1 MRIYYR
7 GPDCLVT
14 SKFFVWR
21 TAPARFA
28 IRDLRDVCIAH
39 RELGRPVPIG
49 TCLAGG
55 ACLATTAAAA
65 LWHSPALCAF
75 AVLSGTV
82 AVSLA
87 ALSLRSRPTLLELR
101 ATWYG
106 REVVLYTATDERV
119 FNQVSRA
126 LRRAIEDESWDD
138 VEAA

>member
-1 MRIYYR
+1 
-7 GPDCLVT
+7 
-14 SKFFVWR
+14 
-21 TAPARFA
+21 
-28 IRDLRDVCIAH
+28 
-39 RELGRPVPIG
+39 
-49 TCLAGG
+49 
-55 ACLATTAAAA
+55 
-65 LWHSPALCAF
+65 
-75 AVLSGTV
+75 V

-87 ALSLRSRPTLLELR
+87 AFSLRSRPTLLELR